1 MKRTILI
8 LLTIFGCNV
17 AYGASVDCLFMLG
30 TQVADNK
37 FYGYV
42 TQDRFEKLFYSGEE
56 EFVYPLTMEL
66 IGKLDTGNTILI
78 EDDPRI
84 GKVYLKVFHNEFMG
98 DEIRAVSVQPVEDTE
113 GDTESGFYMNIFNG
127 TCQISF

>member
-1 MKRTILI
+1 MKRTILL
-8 LLTIFGCNV
+8 LLTMFGCNV
-17 AYGASVDCLFMLG
+17 AYGASVDCYFSLG

-42 TQDRFEKLFYSGEE
+42 SQDRFEKLFSWEE

-66 IGKLDTGNTILI
+66 IGKLETGNTILI

-84 GKVYLKVFHNEFMG
+84 GKVYLKVFKDEFIG
-98 DEIRAVSVQPVEDTE
+98 DEIRAVSVQTVEDTA

-127 TCQISF
+127 TCEISF

>member
-1 MKRTILI
+1 MKRTILL
-8 LLTIFGCNV
+8 LLTMFGCNV
-17 AYGASVDCLFMLG
+17 AYGASVDCHFSLG

-42 TQDRFEKLFYSGEE
+42 SQDRFEKLFSWEE

-66 IGKLDTGNTILI
+66 IGKLETGNTILM

-84 GKVYLKVFHNEFMG
+84 GKVYLKVFKSEFIG
-98 DEIRAVSVQPVEDTE
+98 DEIRAVSVQTVEDTA
-113 GDTESGFYMNIFNG
+113 GDTES
-127 TCQISF
+127 SFI

>member
-17 AYGASVDCLFMLG
+17 AYGASASCNFFITPIVKITD
-30 TQVADNK
+30 
-37 FYGYV
+37 GYV
-42 TQDRFEKLFYSGEE
+42 TLDRFENLFSWEE

-84 GKVYLKVFHNEFMG
+84 GKVYLKVFKNEFMG
-98 DEIRAVSVQPVEDTE
+98 DEIRAVSVQPVEDTA